1 MKHIYTSLILLIALF
16 IGCADVEQNNNDEY
30 DKAELL
36 RVLDED
42 DALGLN
48 GFDDGGLID
57 FSESNPFGSF

>member
-1 MKHIYTSLILLIALF
+1 MRITLNIILLVFTLF

-48 GFDDGGLID
+48 GLI
-57 FSESNPFGSF
+57 